1 MTPLERYQADLQR
14 PDFFHDAAQ
23 ANAVKHL
30 QRLYDDLVAADHA
43 KPGLFGKLLGRKSGG
58 PVKGLYFWGGVG
70 RGKTYLV
77 DTFFESLPFEQ
88 KVRTHFHRFMK
99 RVHEELKTLK
109 GEKNPLTIIGKR
121 FADEARVIC
130 FDEFFVSD
138 ITDAM
143 ILATLL
149 EELFKNG
156 VSLVATSN
164 IVPDG
169 LYKDGLQR
177 ARFLPAIALL
187 KEHTEIVN
195 VDSGVDYRLRALE
208 QAELFHW
215 PLSEQVEEEMA
226 RSFKALTP
234 DCAKAQRDEALMIEN
249 REIRARLTCDDVAWF
264 EFRELC
270 DGPRS
275 QNDYIELA
283 KIFHAVLISN
293 VEQMGVTKDDMA
305 RRFINLVDEFY
316 DRSVKLIISA
326 EVELKRSLQRRPAGV
341 RIPAHPQSSAGNA
354 VPRIPDA
361 SAPALI
367 RGGTRKGLPMA
378 TLFSWAL
385 GVSALR
391 GVLLEAGEELLRVGH
406 FEGFHGVDRLDRHG
420 LLQLSDGLLPLVV
433 AVYVGERVGVLVV
446 ADRQVVGLAEGAGE
460 VLFHLVGADPVG
472 HLADQLAD
480 LADHSRLVAAVERQG
495 ERLVGLPGQEG
506 VQFLGDFAGIAA
518 LEHYRYR

>member
-1 MTPLERYQADLQR
+1 MTPLERYQADLKR

-23 ANAVKHL
+23 ENAVRHL
-30 QRLYDDLVAADHA
+30 QRLYDDLIARDQG
-43 KPGLFGKLLGRKSGG
+43 KSGLMGKLFGKKPQG

-77 DTFFESLPFEQ
+77 DTFFDALPFEQ
-88 KVRTHFHRFMK
+88 KMRTHFHRFMK
-99 RVHEELKTLK
+99 RVHEEMKTLK

-143 ILATLL
+143 ILATLM

-187 KEHTEIVN
+187 KEHTDIVN

-208 QAELFHW
+208 QAELFHF
-215 PLSEQVEEEMA
+215 PLGQAAEDSL
-226 RSFKALTP
+226 RKSFQSLLP
-234 DCAKAQRDEALMIEN
+234 DCTHMVENEALMIEN
-249 REIRARLTCDDVAWF
+249 RAIHAVRVCEDVAWF

-275 QNDYIELA
+275 QNDYIELG
-283 KIFHAVLISN
+283 KIFGAVLLAN
-293 VEQMGVTKDDMA
+293 VEQMNVAKDDMA

-316 DRSVKLIISA
+316 DRNVKLIISA
-326 EVELKRSLQRRPAGV
+326 EVELKDLYTGGRLSFEFQR
-341 RIPAHPQSSAGNA
+341 
-354 VPRIPDA
+354 
-361 SAPALI
+361 
-367 RGGTRKGLPMA
+367 
-378 TLFSWAL
+378 TLS
-385 GVSALR
+385 R
-391 GVLLEAGEELLRVGH
+391 LLEMQSHE
-406 FEGFHGVDRLDRHG
+406 F
-420 LLQLSDGLLPLVV
+420 LSRPH
-433 AVYVGERVGVLVV
+433 R
-446 ADRQVVGLAEGAGE
+446 
-460 VLFHLVGADPVG
+460 P
-472 HLADQLAD
+472 
-480 LADHSRLVAAVERQG
+480 
-495 ERLVGLPGQEG
+495 
-506 VQFLGDFAGIAA
+506 
-518 LEHYRYR
+518 